1 MATVK
6 KRGLGGGRGLDALL
20 GTVRKVQEEVDAVVA
35 GETPEGELQ
44 QLPVEWLSRGR
55 YQPRRDMDP
64 EALQELADSIKA
76 QGILQPIVVRKMA
89 DKSYEIVAGERRWRA
104 AQLAQLDS
112 VPALVRDISDES
124 AIALALI
131 ENIQREDLNPLEEA
145 LAMQRF
151 ADEFKLS
158 HGQVADAV
166 GKARATVTNLMR
178 LLGLHDEVKK
188 NLAHGD
194 LDMGHARA
202 LLALPLAK
210 QVVAAQQVIE
220 RGLSVR
226 HTETLVRAMLE
237 SKPASATKASDPNV
251 RKLQDELAGRLG
263 AAVQINCNARGKGK
277 LVIAYNSLDELDG
290 ILAHIK

>member
-237 SKPASATKASDPNV
+237 SKPASATKVSDPNV